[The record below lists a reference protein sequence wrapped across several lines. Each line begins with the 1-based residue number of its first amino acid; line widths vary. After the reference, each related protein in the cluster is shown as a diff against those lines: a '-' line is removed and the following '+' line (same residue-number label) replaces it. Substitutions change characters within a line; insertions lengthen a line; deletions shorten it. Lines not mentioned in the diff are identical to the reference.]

1 MVARESYL
9 LKTLYPLVNAQ
20 AEVES
25 IIDGGS
31 QIISMSSDVA
41 IQVGATWDPD
51 VTIQMQSAN
60 KQLEKT
66 QGLVRNMPFKFGDE
80 ITVYFQVHVMQRR
93 GCGVRRATRATVRGT
108 HGVGIRKRSRWITN
122 GDVDG
127 TEFREAL

>member
-31 QIISMSSDVA
+31 QIISMSADVA

-66 QGLVRNMPFKFGDE
+66 QGLVRICHLDLATNYCLFSSTCDAE
-80 ITVYFQVHVMQRR
+80 
-93 GCGVRRATRATVRGT
+93 CGV
-108 HGVGIRKRSRWITN
+108 
-122 GDVDG
+122 
-127 TEFREAL
+127 